1 MAECPSVGPHPVI
14 EQVMEEYDLIPE
26 EIPEEP
32 NFDPVYFKDKR
43 VLQKLRKRSMR
54 YFHTRAFA
62 EFQCEDCNRGWPS
75 ARGWSVMD
83 LLEQNICVLFDQECG
98 NRKCYGGIAE
108 PMYNDESM
116 RRMAEFA
123 VETCLRRL
131 YPDDCEYDPTR
142 NDGSKKT
149 SGAHHEDKCDVCK
162 ILGHN
167 CQD

>member
-62 EFQCEDCNRGWPS
+62 EFQCEDCDRGWPS
-75 ARGWSVMD
+75 ARGWSIMD

-98 NRKCYGGIAE
+98 NRKCYG
-108 PMYNDESM
+108 
-116 RRMAEFA
+116 
-123 VETCLRRL
+123 
-131 YPDDCEYDPTR
+131 R
-142 NDGSKKT
+142 NS
-149 SGAHHEDKCDVCK
+149 
-162 ILGHN
+162 
-167 CQD
+167 